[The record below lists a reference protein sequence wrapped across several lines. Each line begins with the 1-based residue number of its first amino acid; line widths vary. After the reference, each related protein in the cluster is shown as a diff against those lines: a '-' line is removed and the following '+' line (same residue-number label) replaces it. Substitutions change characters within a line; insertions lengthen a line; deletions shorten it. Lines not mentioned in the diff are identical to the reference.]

1 MNEIKEFP
9 ITTPNEKQLNNII
22 TIASDEGEPIIYCNK
37 KFVYELINLVMKPY
51 HSTISWDEVRD
62 NGYIGKYKGTPIYI
76 TQTFPVHTPCA
87 IIVPIFK
94 YKGE

>member
-1 MNEIKEFP
+1 
-9 ITTPNEKQLNNII
+9 
-22 TIASDEGEPIIYCNK
+22 
-37 KFVYELINLVMKPY
+37 MKPY
-51 HSTISWDEVRD
+51 HSTMDWDEVCD

-76 TQTFPVHTPCA
+76 TQTFPVYTPYA

>member
-22 TIASDEGEPIIYCNK
+22 TIASNEGEPVIYCNK
-37 KFVYELINLVMKPY
+37 KFAYELINLVI
-51 HSTISWDEVRD
+51 HSTVDWDEVRD
-62 NGYIGKYKGTPIYI
+62 QGYIGKYKGTPIYI
-76 TQTFPVHTPCA
+76 TQTFPVHTSYA

>member
-1 MNEIKEFP
+1 MPEIKEFP
-9 ITTPNEKQLNNII
+9 ITTPNETQLNNII
-22 TIASDEGEPIIYCNK
+22 NITSEQGEPVIYCNK
-37 KFVYELINLVMKPY
+37 KFAYELINLVMEPY
-51 HSTISWDEVRD
+51 HNKMDWNKVRD

-76 TQTFPVHTPCA
+76 TQTFPIHTPYA